1 MTTPSTK
8 PSIKLID
15 GKATTTSLEIAKH
28 FGKQHYRVLRSIEN
42 LECSKEFHAANF
54 GVMTNT
60 IEVGN
65 GAKRQQKT
73 YSITKDGF
81 MFLAMGFT
89 GKEAAQ
95 WKEKFI
101 EAFNALELRVNQR
114 TASVKPVAKALPN
127 PENKR
132 YNYPRHLLEQEY
144 FTSPTRSAKLSI
156 SMLGNEKEFSST
168 LLNLLL
174 ELKMDGHNVHAPYD
188 EYMAMR
194 EAIIK
199 ANRAMDEILHI
210 ALKATAQPASTAG
223 N

>member
-1 MTTPSTK
+1 MTTPSRK
-8 PSIKLID
+8 PAIKLID

-28 FGKQHYRVLRSIEN
+28 FGKQHYRVLRAIKAI
-42 LECSKEFHAANF
+42 ECSQEFSAANF
-54 GVMTNT
+54 GVADYLDEQGKPRKAYT
-60 IEVGN
+60 
-65 GAKRQQKT
+65 
-73 YSITKDGF
+73 ITKDGF

-114 TASVKPVAKALPN
+114 TTSGKPVAKALPN

-210 ALKATAQPASTAG
+210 VLKATAQPASTAKD
-223 N
+223 